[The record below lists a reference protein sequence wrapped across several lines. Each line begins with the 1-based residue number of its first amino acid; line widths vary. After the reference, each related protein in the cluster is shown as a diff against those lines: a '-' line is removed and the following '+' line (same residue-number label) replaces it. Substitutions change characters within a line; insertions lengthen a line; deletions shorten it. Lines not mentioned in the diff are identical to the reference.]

1 MALALRTIVRYQS
14 GMDTAIDIHPRERIL
29 DAALELFSQHG
40 YAGTSVRQIAARVGL
55 RPSSL
60 YSHFDGKEAILSTLI
75 DTYGP
80 ASNASR
86 LASPGYRALS
96 GNPAAFCRQYA
107 GDLLDQWCDPNER
120 KFMKLLHSEPKRMQ
134 EHRAHFSE
142 TLFEREINA
151 VAAYFRAF
159 AGAGLMHAPDPI
171 ECARLFMGGLTF
183 VRMQY
188 VFWADKPA
196 DRRAIRRAL
205 DRVVSNFLTLSGVE
219 V

>member
-1 MALALRTIVRYQS
+1 
-14 GMDTAIDIHPRERIL
+14 MDTAIDIHPRERIL

-96 GNPAAFCRQYA
+96 GDPAAFCRQYA
-107 GDLLDQWCDPNER
+107 GDLLDLHVALAPCMLGYAEITSLIVAWCELRAGFRHFRTDRIYECRVLDELFTGQGDALRAIWPDQNR
-120 KFMKLLHSEPKRMQ
+120 WEPA
-134 EHRAHFSE
+134 E
-142 TLFEREINA
+142 
-151 VAAYFRAF
+151 
-159 AGAGLMHAPDPI
+159 AGLA
-171 ECARLFMGGLTF
+171 ET
-183 VRMQY
+183 
-188 VFWADKPA
+188 
-196 DRRAIRRAL
+196 
-205 DRVVSNFLTLSGVE
+205 S
-219 V
+219 